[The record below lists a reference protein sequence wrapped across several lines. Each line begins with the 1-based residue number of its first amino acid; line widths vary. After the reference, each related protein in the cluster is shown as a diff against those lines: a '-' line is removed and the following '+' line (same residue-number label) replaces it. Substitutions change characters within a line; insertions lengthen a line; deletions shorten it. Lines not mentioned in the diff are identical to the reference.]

1 MTNRGLARAL
11 RITLAFVGGVVFSY
25 LCSWEAV
32 FGGVYLMNF
41 LRAWF
46 LPGLQESDVIYRGK
60 LGDLYVQF
68 SWLGIIV
75 VAGISFALF
84 TLEPVGKRKLSVAF
98 YLLLLFL
105 LLPLSVANY
114 CKIEVWTERL
124 RQAIFDVA
132 LVLLGLA
139 AIQRLLAYKGSSNL
153 GRITRGVA
161 VFLLGAA
168 AVIIPAIYSVIWFL
182 SANALAKSAAQVH
195 GTRPSWISV
204 VAGLISAAFV
214 ILTARHKSEVTET
227 NRR

>member
-1 MTNRGLARAL
+1 
-11 RITLAFVGGVVFSY
+11 
-25 LCSWEAV
+25 
-32 FGGVYLMNF
+32 MNF

-68 SWLGIIV
+68 SWLGIIL

-132 LVLLGLA
+132 LVLLGIA
-139 AIQRLLAYKGSSNL
+139 AIQRLLAYKVSSNL